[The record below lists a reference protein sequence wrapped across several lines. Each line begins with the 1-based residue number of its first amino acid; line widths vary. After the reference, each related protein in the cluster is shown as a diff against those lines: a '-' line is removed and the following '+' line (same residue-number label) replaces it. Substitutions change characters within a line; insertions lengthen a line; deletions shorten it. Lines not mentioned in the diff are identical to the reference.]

1 MEWMPKL
8 ALKSDLIQF
17 SRKWL
22 FLKCNVLAVF
32 DVGQRLPWVQQK
44 TSLFDVDNFEAVLSN

>member
-8 ALKSDLIQF
+8 ALKSDFIQF

-22 FLKCNVLAVF
+22 FLKCNVSPAF
-32 DVGQRLPWVQQK
+32 DVGQLLLWVEQK
-44 TSLFDVDNFEAVLSN
+44 TLLFDIDNFETVLSH